1 MESSK
6 NHMALK
12 SSVWRARCAVRWVA
26 IAGLIIF
33 ATGVTQAAL
42 RFDVFLGYDGTVREA
57 AWFPITCEIFNDG
70 PPIKGFV
77 EVEPSSYGKGQTQ
90 RLPIELPTG
99 TTKRVFIPTFAP
111 GRYQSGWDVRLLDQR
126 GRVIEEAV
134 AVRPQRSVGWETK
147 IVGALPRTA
156 AGNVALRSIKRNQPD
171 MQPVSARFQPAMFP
185 DNPLLLE
192 GLDAIYLNS
201 EAATAL
207 RVSQANALLAW
218 LHAGGHLIVAV
229 EQPND
234 FAAVPWLRSVLP
246 CDLKDMQAVA
256 KHRELQEWVE
266 QGTTVTNF
274 AVNYPQSR
282 QRRNRTQME
291 GDEPA
296 TRAAFDDVR
305 TDAAFEAAE
314 IRVATGT
321 RRDGKVLIAVGDL
334 PLVVTANRDLGRIT
348 LLNFSP
354 EREPF
359 KSWKNLATFWTK
371 LVEVPLELY
380 TSADYYPGYGLGADG
395 LFGAMIDSRQVH
407 KLPVGW
413 LLILLLVYLIVIGPV
428 DRIWLKKINRPMLT
442 WITFPCYVLFF
453 SGLIYV
459 IGYKLRSGESEYS
472 ELHVVDVLPNGERAE
487 LRGRTYASIY
497 SPANAKYP
505 MHSEMKFATLRGEY
519 LASRGGETSEKGTLT
534 HTGDNFKAEVFVPVW
549 TSQLYLSDW
558 WNSGA
563 LPLTAS
569 LRPITGG
576 WSLSVENLSG
586 KPISAAR
593 LAVGDIIYDVGAIE
607 AGQKKVLALTQSTT
621 NTHELQSFVQG
632 FLNQY
637 HNAVQQ
643 RQYAFGR
650 RDSGKID
657 DAATASV
664 VASLLGEANE
674 ARSGMNFVV
683 APGLDISAAIER
695 GDAVLFAWSPNA
707 APVPALNKAS
717 TKRTSANTLWR
728 LPISLQTQN

>member
-1 MESSK
+1 MESSR
-6 NHMALK
+6 NHMFRNTLFG
-12 SSVWRARCAVRWVA
+12 RARCAWQGFLSGCL
-26 IAGLIIF
+26 ILLTTAG
-33 ATGVTQAAL
+33 AQAEI

-57 AWFPITCEIFNDG
+57 SWFPITCEIQNNG
-70 PPIKGFV
+70 APIKGFI
-77 EVEPSSYGKGQTQ
+77 EVAPSSYGKGQTQ

-99 TTKRVFIPTFAP
+99 TLKRVFIPTFAP
-111 GRYQSGWDVRLLDQR
+111 GRYQSGWDVRLVDQR
-126 GRVIEEAV
+126 GRVLEEVV
-134 AVRPQRSVGWETK
+134 AARSQKSVGWETVV
-147 IVGALPRTA
+147 VGALPRSA

-171 MQPVSARFQPAMFP
+171 MQPTAARFQPAMFP

-201 EAATAL
+201 EAATSL
-207 RVSQANALLAW
+207 RVSQANALVAW

-234 FAAVPWLRSVLP
+234 FAAVPWLRNILP

-256 KHRELQEWVE
+256 SHPELQAWLE
-266 QGTTVTNF
+266 QGTTVI
-274 AVNYPQSR
+274 PKL
-282 QRRNRTQME
+282 RRNKVAAPVDQAE
-291 GDEPA
+291 Q
-296 TRAAFDDVR
+296 TRAAFDDLR
-305 TDAAFEAAE
+305 TDSVFEAAE

-321 RRDGKVLIAVGDL
+321 LRDGRVVVSAGEL
-334 PLVVTANRDLGRIT
+334 PLMVTANRDLGRIT

-380 TSADYYPGYGLGADG
+380 TSNDYYPGYGLGADG
-395 LFGAMIDSRQVH
+395 LFGALIDSRQVH

-413 LLILLLVYLIVIGPV
+413 LLILLLVYLVVIGPV

-459 IGYKLRSGESEYS
+459 IGYKLRAGESEYS

-519 LASRGGETSEKGTLT
+519 LASRGGETSEKGTLM

-563 LPLTAS
+563 QPLTAS
-569 LRPITGG
+569 LKPITDG
-576 WSLSVENLSG
+576 WTLTVENFSG

-593 LAVGDIIYDVGAIE
+593 LAVGDTIYTIGEIAV
-607 AGQKKVLALTQSTT
+607 GQKMIVTLNNGTT
-621 NTHELQSFVQG
+621 NTQSLQTFVQG
-632 FLNQY
+632 NLAQY

-650 RDSGKID
+650 RGSGMIEDS
-657 DAATASV
+657 ATASI
-664 VASLLGEANE
+664 VASLLGKANE
-674 ARSGMNFVV
+674 PRGGMNFVV
-683 APGLDISAAIER
+683 APGLDVSVAIER

-707 APVPALNKAS
+707 APVPALNQTK
-717 TKRTSANTLWR
+717 TKRASVNTLWR
-728 LPISLQTQN
+728 LPIALGQ

>member
-1 MESSK
+1 MESSR
-6 NHMALK
+6 NHMFLITLFG
-12 SSVWRARCAVRWVA
+12 RARCAWQCFLSGCLILFTVA
-26 IAGLIIF
+26 SA
-33 ATGVTQAAL
+33 QAEL

-57 AWFPITCEIFNDG
+57 SWFPITCEIQNSG
-70 PPIKGFV
+70 PPIKGFI
-77 EVEPSSYGKGQTQ
+77 EVAPSSYGKGQTQ

-99 TTKRVFIPTFAP
+99 TLKRVFIPTFAP

-126 GRVIEEAV
+126 GRVLEEVV
-134 AVRPQRSVGWETK
+134 AARSQKSVGWETK
-147 IVGALPRTA
+147 VVGALPRSA

-171 MQPVSARFQPAMFP
+171 MQPTAARFQPAMFP

-201 EAATAL
+201 EAATSL

-218 LHAGGHLIVAV
+218 MHAGGHLIVAV

-234 FAAVPWLRSVLP
+234 FAAVPWLRNILP

-256 KHRELQEWVE
+256 SHPELQAWLE
-266 QGTTVTNF
+266 QGTTSSDYTGTI
-274 AVNYPQSR
+274 PPPK
-282 QRRNRTQME
+282 QRRNRPQLE
-291 GDEPA
+291 GSEQQNRPA
-296 TRAAFDDVR
+296 FEDLRADSV
-305 TDAAFEAAE
+305 FEAAE

-321 RRDGKVLIAVGDL
+321 LRDGKAVIAAGEL

-359 KSWKNLATFWTK
+359 KSWKNLPTFWTK

-380 TSADYYPGYGLGADG
+380 TSNDYYPGYGLGADG

-413 LLILLLVYLIVIGPV
+413 LLILLLVYLVVIGPV

-459 IGYKLRSGESEYS
+459 IGYKLRAGESEYS

-519 LASRGGETSEKGTLT
+519 LASRGGETSEKGALT

-563 LPLTAS
+563 QPLTAS
-569 LRPITGG
+569 LKSITGG
-576 WSLSVENLSG
+576 WTLTVENLSG
-586 KPISAAR
+586 KPVSAAR
-593 LAVGDIIYDVGAIE
+593 LAVGETIYEVGEIA
-607 AGQKKVLALTQSTT
+607 AGQKKIVTLNQSSP
-621 NTHELQSFVQG
+621 NTHELRNFMQG

-637 HNAVQQ
+637 HKAVQQ

-650 RDSGKID
+650 RDSGQID
-657 DAATASV
+657 DLATASI
-664 VASLLGEANE
+664 VASLIGQANE
-674 ARSGMNFVV
+674 SRGGMNFV
-683 APGLDISAAIER
+683 ASPGLDVSAAIER
-695 GDAVLFAWSPNA
+695 GEAVLFAWSPNA
-707 APVPALNKAS
+707 APVPALNQTK
-717 TKRTSANTLWR
+717 TKRASVNTLWR
-728 LPISLQTQN
+728 VPIALGQ

>member
-6 NHMALK
+6 NHMAQRTLFG
-12 SSVWRARCAVRWVA
+12 RARRAMRCF
-26 IAGLIIF
+26 LIGSLF
-33 ATGVTQAAL
+33 FLPLGTLQAAV

-57 AWFPITCEIFNDG
+57 AWFPITCELQNDG
-70 PPIKGFV
+70 LPIKGFI
-77 EVEPSSYGKGQTQ
+77 EVAASAYGKGQTQ

-126 GRVIEEAV
+126 GRVIEEVV
-134 AVRPQRSVGWETK
+134 AARPQKSVGWETK
-147 IVGALPRTA
+147 LVGALPRSA
-156 AGNVALRSIKRNQPD
+156 AGNVALRNIKRNQPD
-171 MQPVSARFQPAMFP
+171 MQPTAARFQPAMFP

-201 EAATAL
+201 EAATSL

-218 LHAGGHLIVAV
+218 MHAGGHLIVAV

-234 FAAVPWLRSVLP
+234 FAGVPWLKKVLP
-246 CDLKDMQAVA
+246 CDLKDMQSVA
-256 KHRELQEWVE
+256 SHQELQTWLE

-274 AVNYPQSR
+274 AANPKA
-282 QRRNRTQME
+282 RRNKV
-291 GDEPA
+291 PA
-296 TRAAFDDVR
+296 PVDQADLTRAAFEDLRLDS
-305 TDAAFEAAE
+305 TFEAAE

-321 RRDGKVLIAVGDL
+321 VRDGQVLIACGEV
-334 PLVVTANRDLGRIT
+334 PVVVAANRDLGRIT

-359 KSWKNLATFWTK
+359 KSWKNLPTFWTK

-380 TSADYYPGYGLGADG
+380 TSDDYYPGYGLGADG

-413 LLILLLVYLIVIGPV
+413 LLILLLVYLVVIGPV

-459 IGYKLRSGESEYS
+459 IGYKLRAGESEYS
-472 ELHVVDVLPNGERAE
+472 ELHVVDVLANGERAE

-505 MHSEMKFATLRGEY
+505 LHSEMKFATLRGEY
-519 LASRGGETSEKGTLT
+519 LASRGGETSEKGTLV
-534 HTGDNFKAEVFVPVW
+534 HTGDNFEADVFVPVW

-569 LRPITGG
+569 VRPITGG

-586 KPISAAR
+586 KIIGDAR
-593 LAVGDIIYDVGAIE
+593 LAVGNYLYQIGAIE
-607 AGQKKVLALTQSTT
+607 AGQKKVVTLIDGAT
-621 NTHELQSFVQG
+621 NTQQLATFVQNN
-632 FLNQY
+632 LAQY
-637 HNAVQQ
+637 HNKVQQ

-650 RDSGKID
+650 RDSGQID
-657 DAATASV
+657 DPATASI
-664 VASLLGEANE
+664 VASLLGKANE
-674 ARSGMNFVV
+674 VRGGMNFV
-683 APGLDISAAIER
+683 ASPGLDVSAAIER
-695 GDAVLFAWSPNA
+695 GDAVLFAWSPQA
-707 APVPALNKAS
+707 APGPVLNQAK
-717 TKRTSANTLWR
+717 TKRSAVNTLWR

>member
-1 MESSK
+1 MESSR
-6 NHMALK
+6 NHMFLNTLFG
-12 SSVWRARCAVRWVA
+12 RARCAWQCFLSGCL
-26 IAGLIIF
+26 ILLTMAG
-33 ATGVTQAAL
+33 AQAEI

-57 AWFPITCEIFNDG
+57 SWFPITCEIQNSG
-70 PPIKGFV
+70 APIKGFI
-77 EVEPSSYGKGQTQ
+77 EVAPSSYGKGQTQ

-99 TTKRVFIPTFAP
+99 TLKRVFIPTFAP
-111 GRYQSGWDVRLLDQR
+111 GRYQSGWDVRLVDQR
-126 GRVIEEAV
+126 GRVLEEVV
-134 AVRPQRSVGWETK
+134 AARSQKSVGWETVV
-147 IVGALPRTA
+147 VGALPRSA

-171 MQPVSARFQPAMFP
+171 MQPTAARFQPAMFP

-201 EAATAL
+201 EAATSL
-207 RVSQANALLAW
+207 RVSQANALVAW

-234 FAAVPWLRSVLP
+234 FAAVPWLRNILP

-256 KHRELQEWVE
+256 SHPELQAWVE
-266 QGTTVTNF
+266 QGVTVI
-274 AVNYPQSR
+274 PKL
-282 QRRNRTQME
+282 RRNKVPAPVDQADQM
-291 GDEPA
+291 
-296 TRAAFDDVR
+296 RAAFDDLRSDSV
-305 TDAAFEAAE
+305 FEAAE

-321 RRDGKVLIAVGDL
+321 LRDGKVVIAAGDL

-359 KSWKNLATFWTK
+359 KSWKNLSTFWTK
-371 LVEVPLELY
+371 LVEVPMELY
-380 TSADYYPGYGLGADG
+380 TSNDYYPGYGLGADG

-413 LLILLLVYLIVIGPV
+413 LLILLLVYLVVIGPV

-459 IGYKLRSGESEYS
+459 IGYKLRAGESEYS

-505 MHSEMKFATLRGEY
+505 MFSEMKFATLRGEY
-519 LASRGGETSEKGTLT
+519 LASRGGETSEKGTLM

-558 WNSGA
+558 WNSA
-563 LPLTAS
+563 PPPLTAS
-569 LRPITGG
+569 LKPIADG
-576 WSLSVENLSG
+576 WTLTVENLSG

-593 LAVGDIIYDVGAIE
+593 LAVGDTIYTVGEIAV
-607 AGQKKVLALTQSTT
+607 GQKKIVTLAGNSVLTQP
-621 NTHELQSFVQG
+621 LQAFVQG
-632 FLNQY
+632 FLGQY

-650 RDSGKID
+650 RGSGMIED
-657 DAATASV
+657 PATASI
-664 VASLLGEANE
+664 VASLLGKANE
-674 ARSGMNFVV
+674 TRGGMNFVV
-683 APGLDISAAIER
+683 APGLDVSAAIER
-695 GDAVLFAWSPNA
+695 GDAVLFAWSTNA
-707 APVPALNKAS
+707 APVPVLNQTK
-717 TKRTSANTLWR
+717 TKRSAVNTLWR
-728 LPISLQTQN
+728 LPIALGQ

>member
-6 NHMALK
+6 NHMAQRILFG
-12 SSVWRARCAVRWVA
+12 RARGAMRCLLISSFLLLPFSLLQAAVRFEVS
-26 IAGLIIF
+26 
-33 ATGVTQAAL
+33 
-42 RFDVFLGYDGTVREA
+42 LGYDGVVREA
-57 AWFPITCEIFNDG
+57 AWFPITCELQNDG
-70 PPIKGFV
+70 QPIKGFI
-77 EVEPSSYGKGQTQ
+77 EVASSAYGKGQTQ

-99 TTKRVFIPTFAP
+99 TVKRVFIPTFAP

-126 GRVIEEAV
+126 GRVIEEVLA
-134 AVRPQRSVGWETK
+134 ARPQKSVGWETK
-147 IVGALPRTA
+147 LVGALPRSA

-171 MQPVSARFQPAMFP
+171 MQPTAARFQPALFP

-201 EAATAL
+201 EVATFL

-218 LHAGGHLIVAV
+218 LQAGGHLIVAV

-234 FAAVPWLRSVLP
+234 FAGVPWLKKVLP

-256 KHRELQEWVE
+256 SHQELQTWLE
-266 QGTTVTNF
+266 QGTTATF
-274 AVNYPQSR
+274 TTPTRA
-282 QRRNRTQME
+282 RRNKAAVPVDQAE
-291 GDEPA
+291 Q
-296 TRAAFDDVR
+296 TRAAFEDLRPDS
-305 TDAAFEAAE
+305 TFEAAE

-321 RRDGKVLIAVGDL
+321 LRDGRVLVACGDV
-334 PLVVTANRDLGRIT
+334 PVVVTANRNLGRIT

-359 KSWKNLATFWTK
+359 KSWKNLPTFWTK

-380 TSADYYPGYGLGADG
+380 TSNDYYPGYGLGADG

-413 LLILLLVYLIVIGPV
+413 LLILLLVYLVVIGPV

-459 IGYKLRSGESEYS
+459 IGYKLRAGESEYS
-472 ELHVVDVLPNGERAE
+472 ELHVVDVLPNGEQTE

-505 MHSEMKFATLRGEY
+505 LHSEMKFATLRGEY
-519 LASRGGETSEKGTLT
+519 LASRGGETSEKGTLV
-534 HTGDNFKAEVFVPVW
+534 HTGDNFEAEVFVPVW

-563 LPLTAS
+563 QPLTAS
-569 LRPITGG
+569 VRPITGG

-586 KPISAAR
+586 KTIGDAR
-593 LAVGDIIYDVGAIE
+593 LVVGNQLYQIGEVA
-607 AGQKKVLALTQSTT
+607 AGQKKIVTLTEGGT
-621 NTHELQSFVQG
+621 NTQPLATFVQSQ
-632 FLNQY
+632 LTQY
-637 HNAVQQ
+637 HNKVQQ

-650 RDSGKID
+650 RDSGQID
-657 DAATASV
+657 DLATASV
-664 VASLLGEANE
+664 VASLLGQANE
-674 ARSGMNFVV
+674 VRGGMNFV
-683 APGLDISAAIER
+683 ASPGLDVSAAIER

-707 APVPALNKAS
+707 APVQPMIQAK
-717 TKRTSANTLWR
+717 TKRATVNTLWR
-728 LPISLQTQN
+728 IPISLQTQN

>member
-1 MESSK
+1 MESSR
-6 NHMALK
+6 NHMFRNTLFG
-12 SSVWRARCAVRWVA
+12 RARCAWQCFLSGA
-26 IAGLIIF
+26 LIHLTMAG
-33 ATGVTQAAL
+33 AQAAL

-57 AWFPITCEIFNDG
+57 SWFPITCEVFNDG
-70 PPIKGFV
+70 PPIKGFI
-77 EVEPSSYGKGQTQ
+77 EVAPSSYGKGQTQ

-111 GRYQSGWDVRLLDQR
+111 GRYQSGWDVRLVDQR
-126 GRVIEEAV
+126 GRVIEEVV
-134 AVRPQRSVGWETK
+134 AARSQKTVGWETK
-147 IVGALPRTA
+147 VVGALPRSA
-156 AGNVALRSIKRNQPD
+156 AGNVSLRNIKRNQPD
-171 MQPVSARFQPAMFP
+171 MQPTSARFQPAMFP

-201 EAATAL
+201 EAATSL

-234 FAAVPWLRSVLP
+234 FAAVPWLRNILP

-256 KHRELQEWVE
+256 SHPELQAWVE
-266 QGTTVTNF
+266 QGTTITNY
-274 AVNYPQSR
+274 ALLPGKA
-282 QRRNRTQME
+282 RRNKV
-291 GDEPA
+291 PA
-296 TRAAFDDVR
+296 PVDQADQPRAAFDDVR
-305 TDAAFEAAE
+305 TDSVFETAE

-321 RRDGKVLIAVGDL
+321 LRDGKVLIAAGDL

-359 KSWKNLATFWTK
+359 KSWKNLSTFWTK

-380 TSADYYPGYGLGADG
+380 ISNDYYPGYGLGADG

-413 LLILLLVYLIVIGPV
+413 LLILLLVYLVVIGPV

-459 IGYKLRSGESEYS
+459 IGYKLRAGESEYS

-519 LASRGGETSEKGTLT
+519 LASRGGETSEKGALV

-558 WNSGA
+558 WNSGPP
-563 LPLTAS
+563 PLTAS
-569 LRPITGG
+569 LKPITGG
-576 WSLSVENLSG
+576 WTLAVENLSG

-593 LAVGDIIYDVGAIE
+593 VAMGDYIYNVGEIE
-607 AGQKKVLALTQSTT
+607 AGQRKIVTLNEGATNTQSLHT
-621 NTHELQSFVQG
+621 FVQG
-632 FLNQY
+632 NLAQY
-637 HNAVQQ
+637 HNAVQA

-650 RDSGKID
+650 HDSGTVND
-657 DAATASV
+657 PATASM
-664 VASLLGEANE
+664 VASLLGKANE
-674 ARSGMNFVV
+674 TRGGMNFVA
-683 APGLDISAAIER
+683 APGLDISAAIDR
-695 GDAVLFAWSPNA
+695 GEAILFAWSANA
-707 APVPALNKAS
+707 APGPALNQIK
-717 TKRTSANTLWR
+717 TKRAAVNTLWR
-728 LPISLQTQN
+728 VPIALGE